1 MTSLRFD
8 SSSTSVR
15 PQKPWTSPFYGSMNG
30 PNLKTLLISHNWRAK
45 DKKEEKKKRPSDIT
59 FQFSSTQTLKYGI
72 WTLKIQHHRRVD
84 SHEPAKSW
92 DQSNWAFFL
101 FLGLNP
107 LARLSISKA
116 RTIRKHG
123 LTFFSQLGHLTSPHT
138 TKKKMPISD
147 QEFITDPKSPLKKS
161 YLWWQNKAL
170 ANTW

>member
-8 SSSTSVR
+8 SSSTSVQ

-72 WTLKIQHHRRVD
+72 WTLRIQHHRRVD

-138 TKKKMPISD
+138 TKKKC
-147 QEFITDPKSPLKKS
+147 L
-161 YLWWQNKAL
+161 L
-170 ANTW
+170 ATKNL